1 MLAVIVL
8 ASCTRA
14 SVDADEVGVFVA
26 KPYFFGDGGV
36 IQEPLMQ
43 GSDWRAMSTDFFKLK
58 STPIKI
64 TESFDDIMS
73 DDNTPV
79 DLTANIVIQIEKSES
94 PRLIS
99 DFGEDY
105 YSVNIKPQFVKYI
118 RDEISNYKMFD
129 LTSNRENIRQYRK

>member
-79 DLTANIVIQIEKSES
+79 DLTANIVIQI
-94 PRLIS
+94 
-99 DFGEDY
+99 
-105 YSVNIKPQFVKYI
+105 
-118 RDEISNYKMFD
+118 
-129 LTSNRENIRQYRK
+129 